1 MFASFTP
8 AVGSM
13 TTFLLKIMEPSY
25 AFFET
30 QKYVEI
36 LNNIWIKF
44 YIGILAIFGN
54 FKSNFRLID
63 DIAKGSDNSTN
74 KKLNTEV
81 RKCESVVCC
90 ITKYDVNISWV
101 MYKVHCLCEGIP
113 PNTFFGD
120 DAVCE
125 CLCCRSFIPETL
137 EGYFVT
143 KLEENRDKQFEL
155 ET

>member
-81 RKCESVVCC
+81 RKCESVVVGHLFLRHLKG
-90 ITKYDVNISWV
+90 ILWPSWKRTEANNLNLKLKYLPKKKWMWGTKRPY
-101 MYKVHCLCEGIP
+101 
-113 PNTFFGD
+113 
-120 DAVCE
+120 
-125 CLCCRSFIPETL
+125 RSP
-137 EGYFVT
+137 Y
-143 KLEENRDKQFEL
+143 
-155 ET
+155 